1 MPKWSTIINV
11 GAGVVMGLAIVFL
24 LFTGVIQNNEIK
36 AMELT
41 VAAQQEEIAD
51 LKRRLAPVTD
61 TYDGWKRQV
70 KTNTSDI
77 EDLREEVADSSGAL
91 YSHESRDHAI
101 LNGWVQD
108 NRVNIRELQATM
120 RGILSK

>member
-11 GAGVVMGLAIVFL
+11 GAGVVIGLAIVFL
-24 LFTGVIQNNEIK
+24 MFTNIILYSEVN

-61 TYDGWKRQV
+61 TYDGWKGQV
-70 KTNTSDI
+70 KTHTSEI
-77 EDLREEVADSSGAL
+77 EDLQEEIKKSNAAL
-91 YSHESRDHAI
+91 LSHESREHTI

-108 NRVNIRELQATM
+108 NRANILELQSTM
-120 RGILSK
+120 RGLLSK

>member
-11 GAGVVMGLAIVFL
+11 GAGVVIGLAIVFL
-24 LFTGVIQNNEIK
+24 MFTGIILYSEVN

-41 VAAQQEEIAD
+41 VAAQQEEIAA

-61 TYDGWKRQV
+61 TYDGWKSQV
-70 KTNTSDI
+70 KANTSEI
-77 EDLREEVADSSGAL
+77 EDLREEVVDSSGAL

-108 NRVNIRELQATM
+108 NRVNIRELQATIE
-120 RGILSK
+120 RADK

>member
-11 GAGVVMGLAIVFL
+11 GAGVVIGLAIAFL
-24 LFTGVIQNNEIK
+24 LFTNIILYSEVS

-61 TYDGWKRQV
+61 TYDGWKGQV
-70 KTNTSDI
+70 KANTSDI
-77 EDLREEVADSSGAL
+77 EDLREEVMDSVGAT
-91 YSHESRDHAI
+91 YAHESRDHAI

-108 NRVNIRELQATM
+108 NRVNIRELQSTM
-120 RGILSK
+120 RGLLSK